1 VPAPLLTLRNVHRH
15 FGGVRAVDGVSFDVP
30 EGAIV
35 GLIGPN
41 GAGKTT
47 LLNVLTG
54 HTAADDGQVVLRGD
68 DGTDDDISTRRP
80 HEIAA
85 RGVARTFQ
93 NIRLYRGLTSSEN
106 VIAGM
111 HLHRPRRA
119 RREQLV
125 DDAAALLRRVGL
137 DPATHGARAAATLA
151 YADRR
156 RLELARA
163 LALRPRLLLLDE
175 PGAGMNHAEKDRLLE
190 VLQRL
195 NAEGLTVLLVDH
207 DMRLVMRACQHLVV
221 LNFGRRIAEGPPAEI
236 SENHDVITAYLGTR
250 RDPSPSPPR
259 SGGSGTS
266 PATPRAARTGHALL
280 EVRDL
285 DVAYGSVRAV
295 RGVSFEVGEGECVAV
310 LGANGAGKSTILS
323 TLSGLVRPRA
333 GTARFDDL
341 DLATARSD
349 RIVGAGLVQVPEGR
363 EILGRLTVRE
373 NLELAAAGARRR
385 RNIGEAIDEQFERF
399 SILAER
405 AGLPASQ
412 LSGGEQQILA
422 IARALVAAP
431 RLLLL
436 DEPSLGLAPQL
447 AETVFEIIEQIHRD
461 GITVLLVEQNAYRAL
476 DLADRAYVI
485 ETGRILLSGS
495 AAELRDSPEV
505 QRAYLGG

>member
-1 VPAPLLTLRNVHRH
+1 
-15 FGGVRAVDGVSFDVP
+15 
-30 EGAIV
+30 
-35 GLIGPN
+35 
-41 GAGKTT
+41 
-47 LLNVLTG
+47 
-54 HTAADDGQVVLRGD
+54 VVLRGEN
-68 DGTDDDISTRRP
+68 GTDDDITARRP

-119 RREQLV
+119 RREQLI

-137 DPATHGARAAATLA
+137 DPMTHGPRAAGTLA

-175 PGAGMNHAEKDRLLE
+175 PGAGMNQAEKDRLLE

-250 RDPSPSPPR
+250 RAPTHPP
-259 SGGSGTS
+259 SGGPRRHG
-266 PATPRAARTGHALL
+266 ATASTARTGRALL

-295 RGVSFEVGEGECVAV
+295 QGVSFDVGEGECVAV

-341 DLATARSD
+341 NLGTARSD
-349 RIVGAGLVQVPEGR
+349 RIVRAGLVQVPEGR

-373 NLELAAAGARRR
+373 NLELAAAGAGRAT
-385 RNIGEAIDEQFERF
+385 NISDAIDEQFDRF

-461 GITVLLVEQNAYRAL
+461 GITILLVEQNAYRAL

>member
-1 VPAPLLTLRNVHRH
+1 
-15 FGGVRAVDGVSFDVP
+15 
-30 EGAIV
+30 
-35 GLIGPN
+35 
-41 GAGKTT
+41 
-47 LLNVLTG
+47 
-54 HTAADDGQVVLRGD
+54 
-68 DGTDDDISTRRP
+68 
-80 HEIAA
+80 
-85 RGVARTFQ
+85 
-93 NIRLYRGLTSSEN
+93 
-106 VIAGM
+106 
-111 HLHRPRRA
+111 
-119 RREQLV
+119 
-125 DDAAALLRRVGL
+125 VGL
-137 DPATHGARAAATLA
+137 DPATHGCLVAGALA

-175 PGAGMNHAEKDRLLE
+175 PGAGMNQAEKDRLLD

-250 RDPSPSPPR
+250 RDPSTLR
-259 SGGSGTS
+259 SDRGI
-266 PATPRAARTGHALL
+266 ARYARDSTVRTAPALL

-285 DVAYGSVRAV
+285 EVAYGSVRAV
-295 RGVSFEVGEGECVAV
+295 QGVSFDVGEGECVAV

-323 TLSGLVRPRA
+323 MLSGLVRPRA

-349 RIVGAGLVQVPEGR
+349 RIVRAGLVQVPEGR

-373 NLELAAAGARRR
+373 NLELAAASAGRGG
-385 RNIGEAIDEQFERF
+385 NTSKAIDEQFDRF

-405 AGLPASQ
+405 ADLPASQ

-422 IARALVAAP
+422 IARALVATP

-447 AETVFEIIEQIHRD
+447 AETVFEIIEQIHRG
-461 GITVLLVEQNAYRAL
+461 GITVLLVEQNAHRAL